1 MPPCQKSGIGV
12 HQHTITPR
20 KSATHMK
27 YTVLALAAALVAVGF
42 SSCASKPAP
51 QQPPMVDVGYRSS
64 K

>member
-1 MPPCQKSGIGV
+1 MSDFVGV
-12 HQHTITPR
+12 SKHDKPQNPILP
-20 KSATHMK
+20 MK

-51 QQPPMVDVGYRSS
+51 AQPPMVDVGYRSS